1 MGKLQGMKQLGRH
14 RDRWEDNVKTDFQD
28 VGWERGLNL

>member
-1 MGKLQGMKQLGRH
+1 MGKLEEMKQLGRH
-14 RDRWEDNVKTDFQD
+14 RDRWKDNIKNNLQD